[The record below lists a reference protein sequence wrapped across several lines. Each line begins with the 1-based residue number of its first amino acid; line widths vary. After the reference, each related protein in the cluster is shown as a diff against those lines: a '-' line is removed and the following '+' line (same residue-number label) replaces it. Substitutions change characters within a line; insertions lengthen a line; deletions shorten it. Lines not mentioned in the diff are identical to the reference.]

1 MIIETAPSLVAFAF
15 DHQPGNG
22 TSYRLVVTLDR
33 SGNIRSIAWP
43 DMRWS
48 AGDFGRSIDAH
59 WLRTSGRLKNKADA
73 HAIAEIANHI
83 ADTYRQSLVLKEKS

>member
-1 MIIETAPSLVAFAF
+1 MIVETAPSLTALAFT
-15 DHQPGNG
+15 HEPGNG

-33 SGNIRSIAWP
+33 AGNIRSIAWP

-48 AGDFGRSIDAH
+48 AGDFGLTVDAH

-73 HAIAEIANHI
+73 KAIADIVNHI
-83 ADTYRQSLVLKEKS
+83 ASCHRASQIERKS